1 MTNKIMKRYSA
12 SLVAKEMQVKAT
24 VRYYFIASW
33 IAKVNM
39 TENNQCW

>member
-12 SLVAKEMQVKAT
+12 SLVAEEMQTKAT
-24 VRYYFIASW
+24 MRYYFIASW